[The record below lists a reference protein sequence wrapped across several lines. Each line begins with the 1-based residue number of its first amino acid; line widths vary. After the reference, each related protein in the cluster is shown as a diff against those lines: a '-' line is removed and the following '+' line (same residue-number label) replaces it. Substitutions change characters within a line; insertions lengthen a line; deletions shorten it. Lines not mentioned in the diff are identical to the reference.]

1 MRQTL
6 QPGHRLRIA
15 LTSEQTAISYVTNP
29 NQSHKLQTLGMQYGL
44 TLRLGIKMLIFYLLN
59 FFFSPGGVAEAPRGA
74 VREGTSDRSRQG
86 EFEGWIL

>member
-1 MRQTL
+1 MNDSIFKHFVVQFCYV
-6 QPGHRLRIA
+6 A
-15 LTSEQTAISYVTNP
+15 LISAP
-29 NQSHKLQTLGMQYGL
+29 ES
-44 TLRLGIKMLIFYLLN
+44 IKSI